1 MVPSTVQCNQIST
14 KVFFSK
20 IYVLERALA
29 CTTRTNGVVG
39 RAEGEG
45 ERESPTDSLLSVE
58 TVVGLYLYHPESTT
72 WAEIKGPMLNRL
84 SHQVPCIFF
93 FLMEMTLCPS
103 TVILHSYSLWYSR
116 FPCGFGIM
124 IVIFHFF
131 QSIANFLFL
140 WICAISKLSLTYLC
154 SFSFLHDCYSLS

>member
-29 CTTRTNGVVG
+29 CTHTHKWGGGKG
-39 RAEGEG
+39 RGRG
-45 ERESPTDSLLSVE
+45 RERIS
-58 TVVGLYLYHPESTT
+58 
-72 WAEIKGPMLNRL
+72 NRL
-84 SHQVPCIFF
+84 PTECGDCCGALSLPPWEHDMSWNQRSDAQPTEPPGALHFF